1 MQQDKPGVLGVVQF
15 IHPGAEH
22 KVDALGQTRWNLGE
36 HRRKYMSAPG
46 IAINQNDEKIETG
59 LYFWGEWEG
68 LSLSVYSWADG
79 EKDLPRH
86 LVVPAFLMPKK
97 VPGLQN
103 TDPYVFGSE
112 FKYTIC
118 KQVQKNGRETLLT
131 RLLPGSLILFGSNLG
146 GSFVLDTVFVVDDR
160 IRRHSRETWQSVL
173 SDASNTFKAAS
184 LLPLYWDENVE
195 NSSQFTHYEGAT
207 FDKPKNGMYSF
218 VPALLE
224 TNEPTRFARP
234 RIDVEGIISHTLN
247 MNIKFSELG
256 HSEVQRIWASVRDQ
270 VREQKLALGVQVA
283 EPTFRTTLDLS
294 RLD

>member
-1 MQQDKPGVLGVVQF
+1 MRQEKPGVLGVVQF

-46 IAINQNDEKIETG
+46 IAINKNDEKVESG

-68 LSLSVYSWADG
+68 LSLSIYSWADG
-79 EKDLPRH
+79 KKGLPRN
-86 LVVPAFLMPKK
+86 LVVPEFLMPKR

-118 KQVQKNGRETLLT
+118 KQVRKNGRETFLT

-173 SDASNTFKAAS
+173 SDASDTYTAAS
-184 LLPLYWDENVE
+184 LLPLYWDEKVE
-195 NSSQFTHYEGAT
+195 NSSRFTHYEGAT
-207 FDKPKNGMYSF
+207 FDNPKNGMYSF

-224 TNEPTRFARP
+224 TVEPTRFARP

-256 HSEVQRIWASVRDQ
+256 HREIQQVWTTVRDQ
-270 VREQKLALGVQVA
+270 VRDQELALGVSFA
-283 EPTFRTTLDLS
+283 EPTFESTLNRT
-294 RLD
+294 RPN